1 MFIYKYIIDIY
12 VLYINICT
20 CMYIYII
27 FILYIYNIYII
38 YIYIYT
44 CTHAQKKATEMAA
57 KYLQNKKMYFS

>member
-20 CMYIYII
+20 CMYI
-27 FILYIYNIYII
+27 YIYNIYII

-57 KYLQNKKMYFS
+57 KYLQNKKMCFS